1 MIIFTTFCAI
11 FLISCNCEEN
21 LTTTTELIDTSTT
34 LIEDTVIT
42 TVISDDITTTIEDT
56 DTTTVFSDDITTT
69 IVDTVIT
76 TEGDDTTNTGNL
88 VLLCMKKSE
97 RSIFQTFWKTD
108 SCPDF
113 LFLELETS
121 NFGYLHIF

>member
-69 IVDTVIT
+69 IEVDDI
-76 TEGDDTTNTGNL
+76 NTGNFI
-88 VLLCMKKSE
+88 LLLQFVHLQKSVIFILFCM
-97 RSIFQTFWKTD
+97 
-108 SCPDF
+108 
-113 LFLELETS
+113 
-121 NFGYLHIF
+121 LHI

>member
-34 LIEDTVIT
+34 LIEDTVIS
-42 TVISDDITTTIEDT
+42 TVISDNITTTIENT

-76 TEGDDTTNTGNL
+76 TEVDDINTGNL
-88 VLLCMKKSE
+88 VLLCHEKKWNLCHFHF
-97 RSIFQTFWKTD
+97 I
-108 SCPDF
+108 
-113 LFLELETS
+113 
-121 NFGYLHIF
+121 LHVAWVESQCCINKGQAIQ

>member
-42 TVISDDITTTIEDT
+42 TVISDDTITTTIEDT
-56 DTTTVFSDDITTT
+56 DTTTVFSDDIPTT

-76 TEGDDTTNTGNL
+76 TEGNDTYTGNL
-88 VLLCMKKSE
+88 VLLCREKK
-97 RSIFQTFWKTD
+97 
-108 SCPDF
+108 
-113 LFLELETS
+113 
-121 NFGYLHIF
+121 

>member
-1 MIIFTTFCAI
+1 MILFTTFCAI

-42 TVISDDITTTIEDT
+42 TVISDDITTNIEDT

-69 IVDTVIT
+69 IEDT
-76 TEGDDTTNTGNL
+76 DTTIEVDDINTGNL
-88 VLLCMKKSE
+88 VLLCHEKIEIYAK
-97 RSIFQTFWKTD
+97 IW
-108 SCPDF
+108 
-113 LFLELETS
+113 L
-121 NFGYLHIF
+121 